1 MGSAW
6 TWLLEWCAEALGA
19 TDGPAGCPEAGARR
33 RRRSLFFLALSLL
46 IVASFFLGELWGL
59 KGLLPSVALFLLAVQ
74 ATRAV
79 LDARA
84 AVWRAAALDL
94 DDPAQRPPEGA
105 DPWFAPPTARVL
117 RALAAVIDAARR
129 ERYAIALERLTH
141 VERAALRPDE
151 ARLLDA
157 ARALLSLGLGDPARA
172 AQQAI
177 LALPTGIDAIDAR
190 LGRVV
195 LADAWR
201 SPARLEAIE
210 RAWRRELRGG
220 ATSEALSRLLSLSR
234 LRFLPDALEALD
246 AAEARALSAEAWAI
260 GEEELAAAL
269 EARARP
275 GIYR

>member
-1 MGSAW
+1 MRSAW
-6 TWLLEWCAEALGA
+6 TWLLEWCAESLGA
-19 TDGPAGCPEAGARR
+19 TDGPADCPETGARKR
-33 RRRSLFFLALSLL
+33 RRLLFFLVLSLL
-46 IVASFFLGELWGL
+46 IVASFFLGEIWGL
-59 KGLLPSVALFLLAVQ
+59 KGLLPSIALFMLAVQ

-94 DDPAQRPPEGA
+94 DDPAQPPPAGA
-105 DPWFAPPTARVL
+105 APWLAPPTANAL
-117 RALAAVIDAARR
+117 RALAVVIDAARR
-129 ERYAIALERLTH
+129 ERYAIALERLRD
-141 VERAALRPDE
+141 VKRAALRPDE

-201 SPARLEAIE
+201 SPARIEAIE
-210 RAWRRELRGG
+210 RAWRSALRGG

-234 LRFLPDALEALD
+234 LRLLPDALEALD
-246 AAEARALSAEAWAI
+246 PAEARALSAEAWAI
-260 GEEELAAAL
+260 GEQELAAAL
-269 EARARP
+269 EARARL